1 MVKYITTLKITFDM
15 ILYDRD
21 AQIHLMNEKFEFKD
35 LKNHTNSNFITVEF
49 NISHS
54 PFTHP

>member
-21 AQIHLMNEKFEFKD
+21 AQKHLMNEKFEFKD

-54 PFTHP
+54 PFTLP